1 MRLISFPQLPTLDAE
16 DVNKITGLDRGER
29 LFNKPDEH
37 GMVWGWTTEQIGW

>member
-1 MRLISFPQLPTLDAE
+1 
-16 DVNKITGLDRGER
+16 LDRGER